1 MYTPIDTT
9 PGRFVRR
16 ARHDLPVVYLAEDE
30 PDLREVLTALLT
42 REGFVVRAAA
52 DGAQLFDW
60 LFRRR
65 DRGVRLPDVIVTD
78 HRMPGYCSL
87 DILQCL
93 AELQWTVPV
102 IVLTAFGPEM
112 RGLAMAYGA
121 KTVLDKPFDPEALCE
136 VTKGCINWDVRR
148 LRERG
153 SALPRGDGRERRGA
167 RHSHVRSPG
176 IRG

>member
-1 MYTPIDTT
+1 MFTPIDTT
-9 PGRFVRR
+9 PERFVRR

-30 PDLREVLTALLT
+30 PDLREALTALLT

-102 IVLTAFGPEM
+102 LVLTAFGPEV

-121 KTVLDKPFDPEALCE
+121 RTVLDKPFDPETLCD
-136 VTKGCINWDVRR
+136 VTKACINWDVRR

-153 SALPRGDGRERRGA
+153 SAPLRGDGREWREPSGP
-167 RHSHVRSPG
+167 SVRTPG